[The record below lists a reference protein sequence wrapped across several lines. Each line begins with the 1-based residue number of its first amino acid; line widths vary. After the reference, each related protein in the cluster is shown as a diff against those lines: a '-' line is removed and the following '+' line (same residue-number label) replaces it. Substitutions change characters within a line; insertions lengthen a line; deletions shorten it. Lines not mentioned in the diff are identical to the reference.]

1 MLAFLAEQPLLT
13 LFLIMAVG
21 LAVGKI
27 NFFGIS
33 LGAAAAMFVALGLS
47 AANPDIVV
55 LSLIHI

>member
-27 NFFGIS
+27 NVFGIS

-55 LSLIHI
+55 PAFV